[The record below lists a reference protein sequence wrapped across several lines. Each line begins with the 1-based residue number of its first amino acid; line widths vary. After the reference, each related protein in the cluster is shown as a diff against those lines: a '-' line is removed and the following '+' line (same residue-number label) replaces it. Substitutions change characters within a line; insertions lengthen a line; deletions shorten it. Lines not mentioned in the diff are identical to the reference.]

1 MNIIREHIVV
11 NKNDII
17 TRIDVFIAQKI
28 QRFSRTQIKYWILNN
43 YVKVNHRIV
52 NVPKKKLYMVILLI
66 FMLILSNIRLYG
78 NRNQY
83 Y

>member
-28 QRFSRTQIKYWILNN
+28 QRFSRSQIKHWILNN
-43 YVKVNHRIV
+43 YVKVNHYIV
-52 NVPKKKLYMVILLI
+52 NVPKKKLFMVILLI
-66 FMLILSNIRLYG
+66 LMLMLKHIILYG
-78 NRNQY
+78 KPNQY
-83 Y
+83 H